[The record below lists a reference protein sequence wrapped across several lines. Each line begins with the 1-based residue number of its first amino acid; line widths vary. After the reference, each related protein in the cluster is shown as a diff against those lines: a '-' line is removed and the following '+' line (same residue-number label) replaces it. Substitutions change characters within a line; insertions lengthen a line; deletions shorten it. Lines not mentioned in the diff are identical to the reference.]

1 MRPPSEL
8 PAGLGDGPFSVADA
22 RQRGVNSGRLRRS
35 DLARPFHGVRAPV
48 GRGPSPAPISDA
60 DRWARIRAAARTRA
74 YDYAVRMPSDQFFSH
89 ATAALLHGLPLPA
102 RLLER
107 SIVDVGT
114 SIRTRRRRGKGVR
127 GHLIPLDRVRVVS
140 VGHLAV
146 ASAVDAWV
154 QLSTVLTLDELII
167 IGDSLVRRQRP
178 PATMAELHVAVA
190 RHAGLPGACRL
201 REALALVRPRTDSA
215 KETVLRLLIV
225 RAGLPEP
232 EVNLTLVNRYGAFMA
247 LGDLAY
253 LRYKV
258 LIEYD
263 GGQHREDERQ
273 FHRDIDR
280 LDEPME
286 EGWRVIRVNKSHSP
300 RAIIARIR
308 TALLDRGWIP

>member
-8 PAGLGDGPFSVADA
+8 PPELGDGPFSVADA
-22 RQRGVNSGRLRRS
+22 HQLGVNSGRLRRS
-35 DLARPFHGVRAPV
+35 DLARPFYGVRAPL
-48 GRGPSPAPISDA
+48 GRGQSLPPTSDA

-74 YDYAVRMPSDQFFSH
+74 EHYAVQMPADQFFSH
-89 ATAALLHGLPLPA
+89 ATAALLHGLPLPI
-102 RLLER
+102 RLLEQ

-114 SIRTRRRRGKGVR
+114 SVRTRRRRGKGVR
-127 GHLIPLDRVRVVS
+127 GHFIPLDRVRIVR
-140 VGHLAV
+140 VGHLSV

-167 IGDSLVRRQRP
+167 LGDSLVRRQRP
-178 PATMAELHVAVA
+178 PSTMAELCAAVA
-190 RHAGLPGACRL
+190 RQAGLPGARRL
-201 REALALVRPRTDSA
+201 REALILVRPRTDSP

-232 EVNLTLVNRYGAFMA
+232 EVNVTLRNRFGAFMA

-253 LRYKV
+253 RRYKV

-286 EGWRVIRVNKSHSP
+286 EGWRVIRVNKSHLP
-300 RAIIARIR
+300 QAIIARIR
-308 TALLDRGWIP
+308 TALLDRGWVP

>member
-8 PAGLGDGPFSVADA
+8 PSELGDGPFSVADA
-22 RQRGVNSGRLRRS
+22 RRLGVNSGRLRRS
-35 DLARPFHGVRAPV
+35 DLARPFHGVRAPA
-48 GRGPSPAPISDA
+48 GPSQAPAPTSDA
-60 DRWARIRAAARTRA
+60 DRWARIRAAVCTQAVN
-74 YDYAVRMPSDQFFSH
+74 YAVRMPADQFFSH

-107 SIVDVGT
+107 SLVDVGT
-114 SIRTRRRRGKGVR
+114 SVRTSRRTGKGVR
-127 GHLIPLDRVRVVS
+127 GHLIPLDRVRIVS
-140 VGHLAV
+140 VGHVSV
-146 ASAVDAWV
+146 ASEVDAWV

-167 IGDSLVRRQRP
+167 LGDSLVRRQRP
-178 PATMAELHVAVA
+178 PATMAELQSAVA
-190 RHAGLPGACRL
+190 RQAGLPGARRL
-201 REALALVRPRTDSA
+201 REALAQVRARTDSP

-232 EVNLTLVNRYGAFMA
+232 EVNLTLLNRYGAFMA

-253 LRYKV
+253 VRYKI

-263 GGQHREDERQ
+263 GRQHREDEKQ

-286 EGWRVIRVNKSHSP
+286 EGWRVIRVNKSHRP
-300 RAIIARIR
+300 QAILARIR
-308 TALLDRGWIP
+308 TALLDRGWRP

>member
-1 MRPPSEL
+1 MRPPSAL
-8 PAGLGDGPFSVADA
+8 PPELGDGPFSVADA
-22 RQRGVNSGRLRRS
+22 HQLGVNSGRLRRS
-35 DLARPFHGVRAPV
+35 DLARPFHGVRAPL
-48 GRGPSPAPISDA
+48 GPGQSLPPASEA

-74 YDYAVRMPSDQFFSH
+74 EHYAVRMPADQFFSH
-89 ATAALLHGLPLPA
+89 ATAALLHELPLPR
-102 RLLER
+102 RLLEQ

-114 SIRTRRRRGKGVR
+114 SVRTRRRGGKGVR
-127 GHLIPLDRVRVVS
+127 GHLIPLDRVRIVK
-140 VGHLAV
+140 VGHLSV
-146 ASAVDAWV
+146 ASEVDAWV

-167 IGDSLVRRQRP
+167 LGDSLVRRQRP
-178 PATMAELHVAVA
+178 PATIEELRAAVA
-190 RHAGLPGACRL
+190 RQAGLPGARRL
-201 REALALVRPRTDSA
+201 REALTLVRPRTDSP

-232 EVNLTLVNRYGAFMA
+232 EVNATLLNRFGAFMA

-253 LRYKV
+253 RRYKV

-286 EGWRVIRVNKSHSP
+286 EGWRVIRINKSHLP
-300 RAIIARIR
+300 HAIIARIR